1 MSFHAPCSAHWHAL
15 KAKKQLL
22 GALIFPNE
30 ITVLLT
36 KLILLRRLYLVVMTM
51 TADYAPEQLRPNS
64 TQIRQVATK
73 EALFRWCRPLQF
85 AVLSFELEKNEE
97 LKLQEEQA
105 SFLAQMTAVTLWFS
119 ADILEYSDHPTPGFS
134 AVKGQDLFA
143 VLRNL
148 KV

>member
-1 MSFHAPCSAHWHAL
+1 M
-15 KAKKQLL
+15 
-22 GALIFPNE
+22 
-30 ITVLLT
+30 LLT
-36 KLILLRRLYLVVMTM
+36 KLILLKRLYLVVMTM

-73 EALFRWCRPLQF
+73 EALFRWCRTLQF